1 MESIYNEECKE
12 ELFKYTTNLLDVIG
26 KKLEI
31 PYDDLLDAFVSY
43 HKQLNPKPIK
53 KIKNIESKKNKR
65 GLEYIK
71 IDGKPFLLDSVNNF
85 IYTYDKKQ
93 KYIGKFEDDNET
105 IILA

>member
-1 MESIYNEECKE
+1 MESIYNEEYKE
-12 ELFKYTTNLLDVIG
+12 ELFKYTTNLLNVIG

-53 KIKNIESKKNKR
+53 KIKTITNKR
-65 GLEYIK
+65 CLEYIK
-71 IDGKPFLLDSVNNF
+71 IDGKPFLLDSANNF

>member
-1 MESIYNEECKE
+1 MESIYNEEYKE

-53 KIKNIESKKNKR
+53 KIKTINTNNKR
-65 GLEYIK
+65 SLEYIK
-71 IDGKPFLLDSVNNF
+71 IDGKPFLLDSANNF